1 MFFAGSK
8 RLMDARVGN
17 LYKQLRRSRLVKVW
31 IPKAAE
37 RGWAYMRLMRLHRPI
52 GSFLLLWPTL
62 WALWLA
68 ADGHPTP
75 KLFVIF
81 VAGVFIMRSAGCIMN
96 DFADR
101 NFDPHVKRTR
111 ERPLATRE
119 VNIYEAMVLFVVLG
133 LIAFGL
139 VLTLNWLT
147 VGLAVIGLILAMSY
161 PFMKRYTYLPQ
172 PYLGLAFGWGIPMA
186 YAAVTGQVPTVAWLI
201 FIANII
207 WSTVY
212 DTMYAM
218 VDRSDDLKIGVKST
232 AILFGD
238 LDRLIVGLLQVLL
251 LLTLLL
257 IGHRLRLSGAYYAG
271 LLFAAGFAVYEQHL
285 IRRRDPQRCFQA
297 FLNNNWFGAAV
308 FAGILLHYT
317 FTAG

>member
-1 MFFAGSK
+1 MDP
-8 RLMDARVGN
+8 RLRP
-17 LYKQLRRSRLVKVW
+17 LWRQLRYSRLLRQW
-31 IPKAAE
+31 LPAAGG
-37 RGWAYMRLMRLHRPI
+37 RAWAYIRLMRLHRPI

-68 ADGHPTP
+68 ADGRPTP
-75 KLFVIF
+75 ALFAIF
-81 VAGVFIMRSAGCIMN
+81 VMGAFIMRSAGCIMN

-101 NFDPHVKRTR
+101 NFDPRVQRTR
-111 ERPLATRE
+111 GRPLATGE
-119 VNIYEAMVLFVVLG
+119 VSVLEAMILFVVLG
-133 LIAFGL
+133 LAALGL
-139 VLTLNWLT
+139 VLLLNRLSLYLAI
-147 VGLAVIGLILAMSY
+147 VGLALAVSY

-186 YAAVTGQVPTVAWLI
+186 YAAVTNHVPRVAWLI

-218 VDRSDDLKIGVKST
+218 VDRSDDIKIGVKST

-238 LDRLIVGLLQVLL
+238 LDRAIIGILQVLL
-251 LLTLLL
+251 LLDLVLVGYRTQM
-257 IGHRLRLSGAYYAG
+257 SVVYYAG
-271 LLFAAGFAVYEQHL
+271 VSCALLFAVYQQML
-285 IRRRDPQRCFQA
+285 IRRRVPQLCFQA
-297 FLNNNWFGAAV
+297 FMNNNWFGAAV

-317 FTAG
+317 FTAR

>member
-1 MFFAGSK
+1 MDTRVEIWVK
-8 RLMDARVGN
+8 RM
-17 LYKQLRRSRLVKVW
+17 RRSRLVKRW
-31 IPKAAE
+31 LPKALE
-37 RGWAYMRLMRLHRPI
+37 RGWAYLRLMRLNRPI

-81 VAGVFIMRSAGCIMN
+81 VIGVFIMRSAGCIMN

-119 VNIYEAMVLFVVLG
+119 VNIYEALTLFALLG
-133 LIAFGL
+133 LLAFAL
-139 VLTLNWLT
+139 VLTLNRLT
-147 VGLAVIGLILAMSY
+147 IGLAFIGLALAMSY

-186 YAAVTGQVPTVAWLI
+186 YAAVTNQVPTVAWLI

-218 VDRSDDLKIGVKST
+218 VDRPDDLKIGVKST

-238 LDRLIVGLLQVLL
+238 LDRLIVGVLQVLL

-257 IGHRLRLSGAYYAG
+257 VGHRLRLSGAYYAG
-271 LLFAAGFAVYEQHL
+271 LAFAAGFAIYQQYM
-285 IRRRDPQRCFQA
+285 IRKRDPQRCFQA

-317 FTAG
+317 FAGG

>member
-1 MFFAGSK
+1 
-8 RLMDARVGN
+8 MDARIEAW
-17 LYKQLRRSRLVKVW
+17 LKHLRRSRLMKRWLPKV
-31 IPKAAE
+31 IE
-37 RGWAYMRLMRLHRPI
+37 RAWAYLRLMRLHRPI

-81 VAGVFIMRSAGCIMN
+81 VIGVFIMRSAGCIMN

-111 ERPLATRE
+111 ARPLATRE
-119 VNIYEAMVLFVVLG
+119 VNVYEALALFVLLG
-133 LIAFGL
+133 LVAFAL

-147 VGLAVIGLILAMSY
+147 VGLAVIGLVLAMSY

-186 YAAVTGQVPTVAWLI
+186 YAATTGGVPTVAWLI

-207 WSTVY
+207 WATVY

-218 VDRSDDLKIGVKST
+218 VDRPDDLKIGVKST
-232 AILFGD
+232 AILFGE
-238 LDRLIVGLLQVLL
+238 LDRLIVGILQGLL

-257 IGHRLRLSGAYYAG
+257 VGHRLQLSGAYYAG
-271 LLFAAGFAVYEQHL
+271 LAFATGFAVYQQYL

>member
-1 MFFAGSK
+1 MDPSIEALRK
-8 RLMDARVGN
+8 R
-17 LYKQLRRSRLVKVW
+17 LRRSRLMKHW
-31 IPKAAE
+31 LPKAAE
-37 RGWAYMRLMRLHRPI
+37 RIWAYIRLMRLHRPI

-68 ADGHPTP
+68 TDGHPTP

-81 VAGVFIMRSAGCIMN
+81 VIGVFIMRSAGCIMN

-101 NFDPHVKRTR
+101 KFDPHVVRTR

-119 VNIYEAMVLFVVLG
+119 VNIREAMVLFVLLGVL
-133 LIAFGL
+133 AFAL
-139 VLTLNWLT
+139 VLTLNLLT
-147 VGLAVIGLILAMSY
+147 IGLSIIGLVLAMSY

-186 YAAVTGQVPTVAWLI
+186 YAAATGSVPTVAWLI

-207 WSTVY
+207 WSTAY

-218 VDRSDDLKIGVKST
+218 VDRPDDLKIGVKST
-232 AILFGD
+232 AILFGE
-238 LDRLIVGLLQVLL
+238 LDRLIIGILQVLL

-257 IGHRLRLSGAYYAG
+257 VGHRLGLSAAYYAG
-271 LLFAAGFAVYEQHL
+271 LTFAAGFAVYQQYL

-317 FTAG
+317 FSVA

>member
-1 MFFAGSK
+1 
-8 RLMDARVGN
+8 
-17 LYKQLRRSRLVKVW
+17 
-31 IPKAAE
+31 
-37 RGWAYMRLMRLHRPI
+37 MRLMRLHRPI

-133 LIAFGL
+133 LIAFAL

-147 VGLAVIGLILAMSY
+147 VGLAVIGLVLAMSY

-218 VDRSDDLKIGVKST
+218 VDRPDDLKIGVKST

-257 IGHRLRLSGAYYAG
+257 IGHRLHLSGAYYAG
-271 LLFAAGFAVYEQHL
+271 LLFAAGFAVYEQYL

>member
-1 MFFAGSK
+1 
-8 RLMDARVGN
+8 MDARIEAWVR
-17 LYKQLRRSRLVKVW
+17 QLRRSRLMKHW
-31 IPKAAE
+31 LPKLAE
-37 RGWAYMRLMRLHRPI
+37 RCWAYIRLMRLHRPI

-81 VAGVFIMRSAGCIMN
+81 VIGVFIMRSAGCIMN

-101 NFDPHVKRTR
+101 RFDPHVKRTR
-111 ERPLATRE
+111 ERPLATGE
-119 VNIYEAMVLFVVLG
+119 VNIYEALVLFVLLGVL
-133 LIAFGL
+133 AFAL
-139 VLTLNWLT
+139 VLTLNLLT
-147 VGLAVIGLILAMSY
+147 IGLSIIGLVLAMSY

-186 YAAVTGQVPTVAWLI
+186 YAAATGSVPTVAWLI

-207 WSTVY
+207 WSTAY

-218 VDRSDDLKIGVKST
+218 VDRPDDLKIGVKST
-232 AILFGD
+232 AILFGE
-238 LDRLIVGLLQVLL
+238 LDRVIIGMLQGLL

-257 IGHRLRLSGAYYAG
+257 VGHRLDLSGAYYAG
-271 LLFAAGFAVYEQHL
+271 LAFAAGFAVYQQYL
-285 IRRRDPQRCFQA
+285 IRNRDPQRCFQA

-317 FTAG
+317 FTAT

>member
-1 MFFAGSK
+1 
-8 RLMDARVGN
+8 MDARVEN
-17 LYKQLRRSRLVKVW
+17 LYKRLRRSRLVKVW
-31 IPKAAE
+31 VPKAVD

-81 VAGVFIMRSAGCIMN
+81 VTGVFIMRSAGCIMN

-147 VGLAVIGLILAMSY
+147 VGLAVIGLLLAMSY

-218 VDRSDDLKIGVKST
+218 VDRPDDLKIGVKST

-257 IGHRLRLSGAYYAG
+257 IGHRLHLSGAYYAG
-271 LLFAAGFAVYEQHL
+271 LLFAAGFAVYEQYL

>member
-1 MFFAGSK
+1 MET
-8 RLMDARVGN
+8 RIHVWR
-17 LYKQLRRSRLVKVW
+17 KQLRRSRLVKQW
-31 IPKAAE
+31 LPKALK
-37 RGWAYMRLMRLHRPI
+37 RLTAYARLMRLNRPI

-68 ADGHPTP
+68 ANGHPTP

-81 VAGVFIMRSAGCIMN
+81 VIGVFIMRSAGCIMN

-119 VNIYEAMVLFVVLG
+119 VNVYEAIILFVLLG
-133 LIAFGL
+133 LVAFAL

-147 VGLAVIGLILAMSY
+147 VALAVIGLVLAMSY

-186 YAAVTGQVPTVAWLI
+186 YAATTGNVPTVAWLI

-207 WSTVY
+207 WTTVY

-218 VDRSDDLKIGVKST
+218 VDRPDDLKIGVKST
-232 AILFGD
+232 AILFGE
-238 LDRLIVGLLQVLL
+238 LDRLIVGILQVLL
-251 LLTLLL
+251 LLTLVF
-257 IGHRLRLSGAYYAG
+257 IGHRLDLSGAYYAG
-271 LLFAAGFAVYEQHL
+271 LLCAAGFAFYEQYL

-317 FTAG
+317 FTGS